1 MAKGR
6 TDLLGGCGS
15 GEEGSGLELGLFFL
29 HMAAGWQKSGEGEE
43 VIFPGKV
50 AREPDNIYSLIIF
63 CMYTMYF
70 DHIRPALSLL
80 NFMFFIYLYL

>member
-15 GEEGSGLELGLFFL
+15 GEERSGLELDLFFL
-29 HMAAGWQKSGEGEE
+29 HVAAGWQKSGEE

-50 AREPDNIYSLIIF
+50 AREPDIIF
-63 CMYTMYF
+63 
-70 DHIRPALSLL
+70 IL
-80 NFMFFIYLYL
+80 

>member
-50 AREPDNIYSLIIF
+50 AREPDIIF
-63 CMYTMYF
+63 F
-70 DHIRPALSLL
+70 D
-80 NFMFFIYLYL
+80 NFLYVYNVF